1 MVWLNKLGGGSL
13 MQRTKKILN
22 EHEDLD
28 AIVLLNGTEP
38 ALDMGFFYVTD
49 LKEGLFE
56 GSMSIV
62 YPDGKLEVITSLLEA
77 ESARKGD
84 FDVTVFKSRAEKKD
98 IFCEKL
104 SKFKK
109 IGINSEGLVYKNY
122 LDLKDFAP
130 NAEMIDVSKS
140 ITKARMVKDEK
151 EIETLKK
158 ACVIV
163 SEVAEK
169 ICEFI
174 KEGVIEYE
182 VAAELSYM
190 MQKKGAVGP
199 SFDTI
204 SSFGKNTA
212 EPHYTAGDAVLKK
225 GEFVLMDFGA
235 KYKRY
240 CSDITRTF
248 ACGEASEKQ
257 KDIYNTVLKSQKIA
271 LDMIAP
277 GVNGKDVHQAVS
289 DYIEGTKYK
298 GLFTHSTGHS
308 IGLSVHDNIGLTK
321 EVDMVLEENMVVTV
335 EPGIYIPG
343 YGGVRIEDDI
353 RVTKDGLELLTFG
366 TKELIEL

>member
-1 MVWLNKLGGGSL
+1 MC
-13 MQRTKKILN
+13 IL
-22 EHEDLD
+22 
-28 AIVLLNGTEP
+28 
-38 ALDMGFFYVTD
+38 
-49 LKEGLFE
+49 
-56 GSMSIV
+56 

-77 ESARKGD
+77 ESARKGN
-84 FDVTVFKSRAEKKD
+84 FEVSIFKSKAEKKEM
-98 IFCEKL
+98 FSEKL

-109 IGINSEGLVYKNY
+109 IGLNYSGLVHQNF
-122 LDLKDFAP
+122 LELKEYAP
-130 NAEMIDVSKS
+130 EAEFVSITDS
-140 ITKARMVKDEK
+140 LTKARMVKDEK
-151 EIETLKK
+151 EIATIKK

-163 SEVAEK
+163 SEVAEN

-212 EPHYTAGDAVLKK
+212 EPHYTAGEAVLKK
-225 GEFVLMDFGA
+225 GEFVLMDYGA

-240 CSDITRTF
+240 VSDITRTF
-248 ACGEASEKQ
+248 ACGEASEKMT
-257 KDIYNTVLKSQKIA
+257 DIFNTVLAAQKIA

-277 GVNGKDVHQAVS
+277 GVNGKDVHQAVW

-308 IGLSVHDNIGLTK
+308 IGLSVHDNVGLTK
-321 EVDMVLEENMVVTV
+321 DVDMVLEENMVVTV

-353 RVTKDGLELLTFG
+353 RVSKDGMELLTFG

>member
-1 MVWLNKLGGGSL
+1 
-13 MQRTKKILN
+13 MQRTQKILK
-22 EHEDLD
+22 EHEGLD
-28 AIVLLNGTEP
+28 AIVFLNGTEP
-38 ALDMGFFYVTD
+38 CADMGFFYVTE
-49 LKEGLFE
+49 LIEGLFE
-56 GSMSIV
+56 GSMCIV
-62 YPDGKLEVITSLLEA
+62 YPDGNLEVITSLLEA
-77 ESARKGD
+77 ESARKGN
-84 FDVTVFKSRAEKKD
+84 FEVSIFKSKAEKKE
-98 IFCEKL
+98 IFMEKL

-109 IGINSEGLVYKNY
+109 IGLNYGGLLHQNF
-122 LDLKDFAP
+122 LDLKEYAP
-130 NAEMIDVSKS
+130 QAEFVS
-140 ITKARMVKDEK
+140 ITDSLNKARMVKDDQ
-151 EIETLKK
+151 EIATLKK
-158 ACVIV
+158 ACTIV
-163 SEVAEK
+163 SEVAEN

-212 EPHYTAGDAVLKK
+212 EPHYTAGDAVLKN

-235 KYKRY
+235 KFKRY

-248 ACGEASEKQ
+248 TCGEASEKQ
-257 KDIYNTVLKSQKIA
+257 TDIYNTVLQAQKIA

-277 GVNGKDVHQAVS
+277 GVNGKDVHKAVS

-308 IGLSVHDNIGLTK
+308 IGLSVHDNVGLTK

-343 YGGVRIEDDI
+343 YGGVRIEDDV
-353 RVTKDGLELLTFG
+353 RVSKDGMELLTFG

>member
-1 MVWLNKLGGGSL
+1 ME
-13 MQRTKKILN
+13 RTKKILK

-28 AIVLLNGTEP
+28 AIVFLNGTEP
-38 ALDMGFFYVTD
+38 CVDMGFFYVTG
-49 LKEGLFE
+49 LLEGLFE
-56 GSMSIV
+56 GSMCLVQSDGSI
-62 YPDGKLEVITSLLEA
+62 EVVTSLLEA
-77 ESARKGD
+77 ESARKGN
-84 FDVTVFKSRAEKKD
+84 FDVSIFKSKTEKKEM
-98 IFCEKL
+98 FTEKL
-104 SKFKK
+104 SKLNK
-109 IGINSEGLVYKNY
+109 IGIHSGSLIHKDY
-122 LDLKDFAP
+122 LSLKDWAP
-130 NAEMIDVSKS
+130 HAEFVDVSDS
-140 ITKARMVKDEK
+140 VNKARMVKDEK

-158 ACVIV
+158 ACTIV

-174 KEGVIEYE
+174 KEGVVEYE

-248 ACGEASEKQ
+248 CCGEASEKQ
-257 KDIYNTVLKSQKIA
+257 TDIYNTVLQAQKIA
-271 LDMIAP
+271 LDMIKP
-277 GVNGKDVHQAVS
+277 GVNGKDVHKAVS

-321 EVDMVLEENMVVTV
+321 EIDMILEENMVVTV